1 MEYLSLS
8 ASSKREVPGSV
19 ETRDALESKNKIV
32 QIEQKGGGEKVKKKK
47 EVHSLG
53 IRLLA
58 RNSKSH
64 CKAGTYIQ

>member
-32 QIEQKGGGEKVKKKK
+32 QIEQKGGERKSEKEKRSPQPGNKVI
-47 EVHSLG
+47 G
-53 IRLLA
+53 
-58 RNSKSH
+58 
-64 CKAGTYIQ
+64 